1 MTDYLFEPTAPATI
15 PIIGSDKLY
24 PVNRIFC
31 VGRNYEAHAAEMGAV
46 VDREAPFYF
55 TKSPTTLVMA
65 EGEIA
70 YAPRTE
76 NYHYEMELVFALKS
90 GGTNIAEA
98 DALSHIYGC
107 AAGLDMTRRDLQ
119 NKAKENRKPWDTA
132 KDVDESA
139 VITPLRQMS
148 EVPSVASG
156 RIHLSQN
163 GTVKQDADLS
173 EMALFYIGG
182 IIKHAKSLNAFT
194 NASTNSYKR
203 LIPGYEAPVLLA
215 YSSRNRSASC
225 RIPHVNSPNGKR
237 VEVRFPDATAN
248 PYLAFSAML
257 MAGLDGIQNK
267 IHPGDAMDKDLY
279 DLPAEELAQ
288 IPTVCASLREALES
302 LSADRAYLT
311 QGNVFTD
318 DQIDA
323 YIELKMEEVIAL
335 EHTPHPVEFQM
346 YYSA

>member
-1 MTDYLFEPTAPATI
+1 MTQYLFEPAAPATI
-15 PIIGSDKLY
+15 PIIGSEKLY

-46 VDREAPFYF
+46 VDRDAPFYF

-70 YAPRTE
+70 YAPLTE

-90 GGTNIAEA
+90 GGTKIAEA

-139 VITPLRQMS
+139 VITPLRQMA

-173 EMALFYIGG
+173 EMVWSVPEIIADLSTMYKLQQGDVIYMGTPAGVGAVTRGDVLAGGVEGIGD
-182 IIKHAKSLNAFT
+182 F
-194 NASTNSYKR
+194 
-203 LIPGYEAPVLLA
+203 
-215 YSSRNRSASC
+215 
-225 RIPHVNSPNGKR
+225 
-237 VEVRFPDATAN
+237 
-248 PYLAFSAML
+248 
-257 MAGLDGIQNK
+257 
-267 IHPGDAMDKDLY
+267 
-279 DLPAEELAQ
+279 
-288 IPTVCASLREALES
+288 
-302 LSADRAYLT
+302 
-311 QGNVFTD
+311 
-318 DQIDA
+318 
-323 YIELKMEEVIAL
+323 ELKIV
-335 EHTPHPVEFQM
+335 
-346 YYSA
+346 

>member
-1 MTDYLFEPTAPATI
+1 MTQYLFEPTAPATI
-15 PIIGSDKLY
+15 PIIGSEKLY

-46 VDREAPFYF
+46 VDRDAPFYF

-70 YAPRTE
+70 YAPLTE

-90 GGTNIAEA
+90 GGTKIAEA

-139 VITPLRQMS
+139 VITPLRQMA

-173 EMALFYIGG
+173 EMVWSVPEIIADLSTMYKLQQGDVIYMGTPAGVGAVTRGDVLAGGVEGIGD
-182 IIKHAKSLNAFT
+182 F
-194 NASTNSYKR
+194 
-203 LIPGYEAPVLLA
+203 
-215 YSSRNRSASC
+215 
-225 RIPHVNSPNGKR
+225 
-237 VEVRFPDATAN
+237 
-248 PYLAFSAML
+248 
-257 MAGLDGIQNK
+257 
-267 IHPGDAMDKDLY
+267 
-279 DLPAEELAQ
+279 
-288 IPTVCASLREALES
+288 
-302 LSADRAYLT
+302 
-311 QGNVFTD
+311 
-318 DQIDA
+318 
-323 YIELKMEEVIAL
+323 ELKIV
-335 EHTPHPVEFQM
+335 
-346 YYSA
+346 

>member
-1 MTDYLFEPTAPATI
+1 MTNYLFQPPAPAVI
-15 PIIGSDKLY
+15 PIFGSDKLF

-90 GGTNIAEA
+90 GGTDIAEA
-98 DALSHIYGC
+98 DALSHIFGC
-107 AAGLDMTRRDLQ
+107 AAGIDMTRRDLQ

-173 EMALFYIGG
+173 EMVWSVPEIIADLSTMYTLQQGDVIYMGTPAGVGAVSRGDVLAGGVEGIGD
-182 IIKHAKSLNAFT
+182 F
-194 NASTNSYKR
+194 
-203 LIPGYEAPVLLA
+203 
-215 YSSRNRSASC
+215 
-225 RIPHVNSPNGKR
+225 
-237 VEVRFPDATAN
+237 
-248 PYLAFSAML
+248 
-257 MAGLDGIQNK
+257 
-267 IHPGDAMDKDLY
+267 
-279 DLPAEELAQ
+279 
-288 IPTVCASLREALES
+288 
-302 LSADRAYLT
+302 
-311 QGNVFTD
+311 
-318 DQIDA
+318 
-323 YIELKMEEVIAL
+323 ELKIV
-335 EHTPHPVEFQM
+335 
-346 YYSA
+346 

>member
-24 PVNRIFC
+24 PVFLFFC

-70 YAPRTE
+70 MRPHGKLSLRD
-76 NYHYEMELVFALKS
+76 
-90 GGTNIAEA
+90 GTGVCAEERRHEYRRG

-156 RIHLSQN
+156 RIYLSQN

-173 EMALFYIGG
+173 ELVWSVPEIIADLSTMYTLQQGDVIYMGTPAGVGAVSRGDVLTGGVEGIGD
-182 IIKHAKSLNAFT
+182 F
-194 NASTNSYKR
+194 
-203 LIPGYEAPVLLA
+203 
-215 YSSRNRSASC
+215 
-225 RIPHVNSPNGKR
+225 
-237 VEVRFPDATAN
+237 EV
-248 PYLAFSAML
+248 
-257 MAGLDGIQNK
+257 K
-267 IHPGDAMDKDLY
+267 IA
-279 DLPAEELAQ
+279 
-288 IPTVCASLREALES
+288 
-302 LSADRAYLT
+302 
-311 QGNVFTD
+311 
-318 DQIDA
+318 
-323 YIELKMEEVIAL
+323 
-335 EHTPHPVEFQM
+335 
-346 YYSA
+346 

>member
-15 PIIGSDKLY
+15 PIIDSDKLY

-90 GGTNIAEA
+90 GGTKIAEA

-119 NKAKENRKPWDTA
+119 NKAKENRKPWDTS

-156 RIHLSQN
+156 RIYLLQN

-173 EMALFYIGG
+173 EMVWSVPEIIADLSTMYTLQRGDVIYMGTPAGVGAVSRGDILAGGVEGIGD
-182 IIKHAKSLNAFT
+182 F
-194 NASTNSYKR
+194 
-203 LIPGYEAPVLLA
+203 
-215 YSSRNRSASC
+215 
-225 RIPHVNSPNGKR
+225 
-237 VEVRFPDATAN
+237 EV
-248 PYLAFSAML
+248 
-257 MAGLDGIQNK
+257 K
-267 IHPGDAMDKDLY
+267 I
-279 DLPAEELAQ
+279 
-288 IPTVCASLREALES
+288 V
-302 LSADRAYLT
+302 
-311 QGNVFTD
+311 
-318 DQIDA
+318 
-323 YIELKMEEVIAL
+323 
-335 EHTPHPVEFQM
+335 
-346 YYSA
+346 

>member
-90 GGTNIAEA
+90 GGTKITEA

-173 EMALFYIGG
+173 EMVWSVPEIIADLSTMYTLQHGDVIYMGTPAGVGAVSRGDVLAGG
-182 IIKHAKSLNAFT
+182 
-194 NASTNSYKR
+194 
-203 LIPGYEAPVLLA
+203 V
-215 YSSRNRSASC
+215 
-225 RIPHVNSPNGKR
+225 
-237 VEVRFPDATAN
+237 
-248 PYLAFSAML
+248 
-257 MAGLDGIQNK
+257 DGIGDFEVK
-267 IHPGDAMDKDLY
+267 IA
-279 DLPAEELAQ
+279 
-288 IPTVCASLREALES
+288 
-302 LSADRAYLT
+302 
-311 QGNVFTD
+311 
-318 DQIDA
+318 
-323 YIELKMEEVIAL
+323 
-335 EHTPHPVEFQM
+335 
-346 YYSA
+346 

>member
-1 MTDYLFEPTAPATI
+1 MSAYLFEPTAPSTI
-15 PIIGSDKLY
+15 PVFGSDKMY

-31 VGRNYEAHAAEMGAV
+31 VGRNYEAHAAEMGTV

-55 TKSPTTLVMA
+55 TKSPTTLIMA
-65 EGEIA
+65 QGEIA
-70 YAPRTE
+70 YAPRTD

-90 GGTNIAEA
+90 GGTKITKA

-173 EMALFYIGG
+173 EMVWSVPEIIADLSTMYTLQKGDVIYMGTPAGVGAVSRGDVLAGGVEGIGD
-182 IIKHAKSLNAFT
+182 F
-194 NASTNSYKR
+194 
-203 LIPGYEAPVLLA
+203 
-215 YSSRNRSASC
+215 
-225 RIPHVNSPNGKR
+225 
-237 VEVRFPDATAN
+237 EV
-248 PYLAFSAML
+248 
-257 MAGLDGIQNK
+257 K
-267 IHPGDAMDKDLY
+267 IA
-279 DLPAEELAQ
+279 
-288 IPTVCASLREALES
+288 
-302 LSADRAYLT
+302 
-311 QGNVFTD
+311 
-318 DQIDA
+318 
-323 YIELKMEEVIAL
+323 
-335 EHTPHPVEFQM
+335 
-346 YYSA
+346 

>member
-173 EMALFYIGG
+173 EMVWSVPE
-182 IIKHAKSLNAFT
+182 IIADL
-194 NASTNSYKR
+194 STMYTR
-203 LIPGYEAPVLLA
+203 
-215 YSSRNRSASC
+215 SR
-225 RIPHVNSPNGKR
+225 V
-237 VEVRFPDATAN
+237 T
-248 PYLAFSAML
+248 
-257 MAGLDGIQNK
+257 
-267 IHPGDAMDKDLY
+267 
-279 DLPAEELAQ
+279 
-288 IPTVCASLREALES
+288 
-302 LSADRAYLT
+302 
-311 QGNVFTD
+311 
-318 DQIDA
+318 
-323 YIELKMEEVIAL
+323 
-335 EHTPHPVEFQM
+335 
-346 YYSA
+346 

>member
-156 RIHLSQN
+156 RIYLSQN

-173 EMALFYIGG
+173 EMVWSVPE
-182 IIKHAKSLNAFT
+182 IIADL
-194 NASTNSYKR
+194 STC
-203 LIPGYEAPVLLA
+203 LL
-215 YSSRNRSASC
+215 YT
-225 RIPHVNSPNGKR
+225 SPSPR
-237 VEVRFPDATAN
+237 
-248 PYLAFSAML
+248 
-257 MAGLDGIQNK
+257 
-267 IHPGDAMDKDLY
+267 
-279 DLPAEELAQ
+279 
-288 IPTVCASLREALES
+288 
-302 LSADRAYLT
+302 DR
-311 QGNVFTD
+311 G
-318 DQIDA
+318 
-323 YIELKMEEVIAL
+323 
-335 EHTPHPVEFQM
+335 
-346 YYSA
+346 

>member
-55 TKSPTTLVMA
+55 TKSPTALVMA

-119 NKAKENRKPWDTA
+119 NKAKENRKPWDTS
-132 KDVDESA
+132 KDVEESA

-148 EVPSVASG
+148 TVPSVASG

-163 GTVKQDADLS
+163 CTVKQDADLS
-173 EMALFYIGG
+173 EMVWSVPEIIVDLSTMYTLQRGDVIYMGTPAGVGAVSRGDVLAGGVEGIGD
-182 IIKHAKSLNAFT
+182 F
-194 NASTNSYKR
+194 
-203 LIPGYEAPVLLA
+203 
-215 YSSRNRSASC
+215 
-225 RIPHVNSPNGKR
+225 
-237 VEVRFPDATAN
+237 EV
-248 PYLAFSAML
+248 
-257 MAGLDGIQNK
+257 K
-267 IHPGDAMDKDLY
+267 I
-279 DLPAEELAQ
+279 
-288 IPTVCASLREALES
+288 V
-302 LSADRAYLT
+302 
-311 QGNVFTD
+311 
-318 DQIDA
+318 
-323 YIELKMEEVIAL
+323 
-335 EHTPHPVEFQM
+335 
-346 YYSA
+346 

>member
-1 MTDYLFEPTAPATI
+1 MTQFLFEPTAPATI

-90 GGTNIAEA
+90 GGANIAEA

-119 NKAKENRKPWDTA
+119 NKAKENRKPWDTS
-132 KDVDESA
+132 KDVDQSA
-139 VITPLRQMS
+139 VITPLRQMAD
-148 EVPSVASG
+148 VPSVASG

-163 GTVKQDADLS
+163 GTIKQDADLS
-173 EMALFYIGG
+173 EMVWSVPEIIADLSTMYTLQQGDVIYMGTLAGVGAVARGDVLAGGVEGIGD
-182 IIKHAKSLNAFT
+182 F
-194 NASTNSYKR
+194 
-203 LIPGYEAPVLLA
+203 
-215 YSSRNRSASC
+215 
-225 RIPHVNSPNGKR
+225 
-237 VEVRFPDATAN
+237 
-248 PYLAFSAML
+248 
-257 MAGLDGIQNK
+257 
-267 IHPGDAMDKDLY
+267 
-279 DLPAEELAQ
+279 
-288 IPTVCASLREALES
+288 
-302 LSADRAYLT
+302 
-311 QGNVFTD
+311 
-318 DQIDA
+318 
-323 YIELKMEEVIAL
+323 ELKIV
-335 EHTPHPVEFQM
+335 
-346 YYSA
+346 

>member
-55 TKSPTTLVMA
+55 TKSPTALVMA

-119 NKAKENRKPWDTA
+119 NRAKENRKPWDTS
-132 KDVDESA
+132 KDVEESA

-148 EVPSVASG
+148 TVPSVASG

-163 GTVKQDADLS
+163 CTVKQDADLS
-173 EMALFYIGG
+173 EMVWSVPEIIVDLSTMYTLQRGDVIYMGTPAGVGAVSRGDVLAGGVEGIGD
-182 IIKHAKSLNAFT
+182 F
-194 NASTNSYKR
+194 
-203 LIPGYEAPVLLA
+203 
-215 YSSRNRSASC
+215 
-225 RIPHVNSPNGKR
+225 
-237 VEVRFPDATAN
+237 EV
-248 PYLAFSAML
+248 
-257 MAGLDGIQNK
+257 K
-267 IHPGDAMDKDLY
+267 I
-279 DLPAEELAQ
+279 
-288 IPTVCASLREALES
+288 V
-302 LSADRAYLT
+302 
-311 QGNVFTD
+311 
-318 DQIDA
+318 
-323 YIELKMEEVIAL
+323 
-335 EHTPHPVEFQM
+335 
-346 YYSA
+346 

>member
-1 MTDYLFEPTAPATI
+1 
-15 PIIGSDKLY
+15 
-24 PVNRIFC
+24 
-31 VGRNYEAHAAEMGAV
+31 MGAV

-163 GTVKQDADLS
+163 GTIKQDADLS
-173 EMALFYIGG
+173 EMVWSVPEIIADLSTMYTLQQGDVIYMGTPAGVGAVSRGDVLAGGVEGIGD
-182 IIKHAKSLNAFT
+182 F
-194 NASTNSYKR
+194 
-203 LIPGYEAPVLLA
+203 
-215 YSSRNRSASC
+215 
-225 RIPHVNSPNGKR
+225 
-237 VEVRFPDATAN
+237 EV
-248 PYLAFSAML
+248 
-257 MAGLDGIQNK
+257 K
-267 IHPGDAMDKDLY
+267 IA
-279 DLPAEELAQ
+279 
-288 IPTVCASLREALES
+288 
-302 LSADRAYLT
+302 
-311 QGNVFTD
+311 
-318 DQIDA
+318 
-323 YIELKMEEVIAL
+323 
-335 EHTPHPVEFQM
+335 
-346 YYSA
+346 